1 MKATQENLN
10 NLISDLQG
18 GALGEALIACAE
30 TARGMIRERVQG
42 FGVNAE
48 GQYFKSYSAGYKK
61 FKEGKVKHREKTE
74 NKNTTNK
81 YQGFTDF
88 SFTTRMWQDTQVVTS
103 ISEANNDVGIATI
116 SQLSKENKDKMAWNT
131 KSFGTILELSTVEIA
146 TLQDDYNNRILDIFA
161 RNGLAF
167 K

>member
-30 TARGMIRERVQG
+30 TARGMIRQRVQG

-48 GQYFKSYSAGYKK
+48 GKHFRSYSESYKRQKQKAG
-61 FKEGKVKHREKTE
+61 
-74 NKNTTNK
+74 K

-88 SFTTRMWQDTQVVTS
+88 SFTTRMWQDTQVVS
-103 ISEANNDVGIATI
+103 SLSEANNDIGVAKI
-116 SQLSKENKDKMAWNT
+116 SQLSQENRDKMTSNT
-131 KSFGTILELSTVEIA
+131 KNFGPILELSVEEIA
-146 TLQDDYNNRILDIFA
+146 TLQDDYNNRVLDIFA

>member
-42 FGVNAE
+42 FGVNAQ
-48 GQYFKSYSAGYKK
+48 GSHFRDYSPGYKK
-61 FKEGKVKHREKTE
+61 SKQKAG
-74 NKNTTNK
+74 K

-88 SFTTRMWQDTQVVTS
+88 SFTTRMWQDTQIVSST
-103 ISEANNDVGIATI
+103 SEANEAVGVAKI
-116 SQLSKENKDKMAWNT
+116 SQLSQENKDKMAKNT
-131 KSFGTILELSTVEIA
+131 KSFGPIMELSKEEIA